1 MKPRTMAA
9 LGLVVVGLATAS
21 VLAPGTVISARDI
34 PTFHLPLRGWF
45 WQEATELGRLPEW
58 NPGIHHG
65 QPTLSN
71 PNTMAFYPPSWLGLV
86 LAPERALGWLVWL
99 HVLLGA
105 AGLMRLSRL
114 FGASVGA
121 SVLAGIGFGLGAPF
135 LSLINALPVLFS
147 TAWLP
152 WVLFFGLRA
161 IGPERG
167 SVFVAALALALQ
179 FLAGEPV
186 LPILSGLGLGLFALL
201 GPAPAVGRAGALARL
216 AAIGACAAAL
226 AAVQLVPTT
235 VRVLES
241 PRAGGAAE
249 DQALRWSLPPER
261 LVELVLP
268 TFHGHPHRDESG
280 ELFGWELH
288 DRNFPYLPYLAP
300 TGALWVLAVTGLLG
314 AGRWR
319 RALLG
324 IGGVGV
330 LMALGRYDP
339 LYLLL
344 RELPPF
350 GWVRYPEKWLLL
362 AITLAFVAA
371 AIGFDRWRS
380 GAIRLP
386 LGAAATLAAAAGAW
400 WVWLGSNAGLDWI
413 AVRGGGGP
421 AQVILEQQLW
431 LRGEAFT
438 TAAVAGLVALLL
450 WWGREPERRRA
461 AGLALAGLAIVPLVP
476 ALSSLLFTIP
486 APFFLAPPP
495 TLAAVPPGARILNTM
510 MFDGEED
517 VGVRVGPVG
526 AQQAIGRV
534 RRLDPYC
541 ALLFGR
547 RYGFHPDY
555 DLMMTPWAVY
565 AHEMFL
571 DQWEGDDP
579 SKRPALALA
588 RAWGAGAVVWRRSMA
603 ELAEEAR
610 ATRRA
615 PELVRIDVDP
625 APIPVV
631 RAVASVEMH
640 SGQAEA
646 RAAAAGAS
654 WDPATTWIASAAYPN
669 DFAIPELLEVIEG
682 SDELVLEWTSATAA
696 AVVIARTFDP
706 RWSATL
712 DDGTSVE
719 LRPNA
724 LGQIFATLPAAPA
737 GGRAT
742 LRFRDPAVPIGLG
755 VTAIAL
761 LVACASTLAGRRREV
776 AT

>member
-1 MKPRTMAA
+1 MKPRTLAA
-9 LGLVVVGLATAS
+9 LGLVVVGLATAP

-34 PTFHLPLRGWF
+34 PTFHLPLRAWF
-45 WQEATELGRLPEW
+45 WQEAAELGRLPEW

-99 HVLLGA
+99 HVLWGA

-114 FGASVGA
+114 LGASVGA
-121 SVLAGIGFGLGAPF
+121 SVVAGIGFGLGAPF

-167 SVFVAALALALQ
+167 SVFVAACALALQ

-186 LPILSGLGLGLFALL
+186 LPMLSGLGLGLLVLL
-201 GPAPAVGRAGALARL
+201 GPTPPAVRGRALLRL
-216 AAIGACAAAL
+216 AAIGAFAAAL

-241 PRAGGAAE
+241 PRAGGADE
-249 DQALRWSLPPER
+249 EQALRWSLPPER
-261 LVELVLP
+261 LLELILP

-288 DRNFPYLPYLAP
+288 DRNFPYVPYLAP
-300 TGALWVLAVTGLLG
+300 AGALWVLAVAGAFG

-319 RALLG
+319 RPLLG
-324 IGGVGV
+324 IGIVGV
-330 LMALGRYDP
+330 AMALGRHDP

-371 AIGFDRWRS
+371 AIGLDRWRA
-380 GAIRLP
+380 GGFRLP
-386 LGAAATLAAAAGAW
+386 LGAAAILTVAAGSW
-400 WVWLGSNAGLDWI
+400 WGWLGSNAALEWI
-413 AVRGGGGP
+413 SVRGGGGP
-421 AQVILEQQLW
+421 PQVILEQQRW
-431 LRGEAFT
+431 LRGEAFA
-438 TAAVAGLVALLL
+438 TAAIAGLVALLL

-461 AGLALAGLAIVPLVP
+461 ASLALAGLAIVPLVP
-476 ALSSLLFTIP
+476 AVGSLLFTIP
-486 APFFLAPPP
+486 APLFLTAPP
-495 TLAAVPPGARILNTM
+495 TLDAVAPGARILNTM
-510 MFDGEED
+510 TYDGEED

-547 RYGFHPDY
+547 RYGFHRDY

-571 DQWEGDDP
+571 DQWHTD
-579 SKRPALALA
+579 SSRRSAVALA
-588 RAWGAGAVVWRRSMA
+588 RAWSTEAVVWRRSMA

-615 PELVRIDVDP
+615 PELVRVEVDP
-625 APIPVV
+625 APVPVV
-631 RAVASVEMH
+631 RAVSRVEVH
-640 SGQAEA
+640 SDQTQAQDTA
-646 RAAAAGAS
+646 VAAS
-654 WDPATTWIASAAYPN
+654 WDPATTWISTPQPTN
-669 DFAIPELLEVIEG
+669 DFELPTHLEASDG
-682 SDELVLEWTSATAA
+682 SDEMALEWTSTAPV

-706 RWSATL
+706 RWKAML
-712 DDGTSVE
+712 ADGTA
-719 LRPNA
+719 LDLHPNA
-724 LGQIFATLPAAPA
+724 LGQVFVTLPPAPA

-742 LRFRDPAVPIGLG
+742 LRFRDPTVPIGLLLS
-755 VTAIAL
+755 ALAL
-761 LVACASTLAGRRREV
+761 LAGGVSTVIARRRGV
-776 AT
+776 SA